1 MGDRSTVCTFTHMK
15 HPPYVLALD
24 AGTSSSRVLLFDA
37 NGQALATAQREFTQY
52 FPREGWVEH
61 DPEEIWNTQLEALKA
76 VITGVNPNELAAV
89 GITNQRETT
98 VVWERSTGKP
108 VHPAIVW
115 QDKRTAPDC
124 AELASHHSQVF
135 RQRTGLLLDPYF
147 SGTKLAW
154 ILRQQPDY
162 LARAQRGELLF
173 GTIDTW
179 LIWKLTGGAV
189 HATDASNASR
199 TLMFDIHRSE
209 WDPELLGILGI
220 PEVMLPEVCD
230 SSAVIGH
237 TLAEFTGRSIPIA
250 GVAGDQQAALFGQLC
265 IEPGAVKN
273 TYGTGCFCMM
283 NTGAEAHVSTH
294 RLLTTVA
301 WRRSGTT
308 TFALEGGVF
317 VAGALIQWIRDQ
329 LGLIQSA
336 AEIEELALSVPNN
349 GGVTIIPALAGL
361 GAPYWRPD
369 ATGAIMGIT
378 RGTQAGHI
386 ARAAL
391 EAIAL
396 SSAELIE
403 AMQVDSQ
410 TKIPL
415 LKVDGGASRNN
426 LLMQLQADLLDTPVV
441 RPMQTETTAMGAAFL
456 AGLATGVW
464 SSTGELQHLL
474 RDDRVFHP
482 RSPELSDRA
491 QIWQQWDQ
499 NMKRI
504 LHS

>member
-1 MGDRSTVCTFTHMK
+1 MNHS
-15 HPPYVLALD
+15 PYVLALD
-24 AGTSSSRVLLFDA
+24 AGTSSSRALLFDA
-37 NGQALATAQREFTQY
+37 HGQAVATAQREFTQY

-61 DPEEIWNTQLEALKA
+61 DPEEIWMTQLEAMKA
-76 VITGVNPNELAAV
+76 VMAGVNPGEVAAV

-98 VVWERSTGKP
+98 VVWERATGKP
-108 VHPAIVW
+108 IHPAIVW
-115 QDKRTAPDC
+115 QDKRTASDC
-124 AELASHHSQVF
+124 AEIDRHHSQLF

-154 ILRQQPDY
+154 ILRQHPDH
-162 LARAQRGELLF
+162 LARAQNGELLF

-199 TLMFDIHRSE
+199 TLMFDIHRGQ
-209 WDPELLGILGI
+209 WDAELLGILGI
-220 PEVMLPEVCD
+220 PEAMLPTVCD

-237 TLAEFTGRSIPIA
+237 TLPDCTGRSLPIA

-265 IEPGAVKN
+265 IDPGSVKN

-283 NTGAEAHVSTH
+283 NTGTAAHTSTH
-294 RLLTTVA
+294 RLLTTIA
-301 WRRSGTT
+301 WRRQGITT
-308 TFALEGGVF
+308 YALEGGVF
-317 VAGALIQWIRDQ
+317 VAGALIQWLRDQ
-329 LGLIQSA
+329 MGLIETAS
-336 AEIEELALSVPNN
+336 EIEELALSVPDN
-349 GGVTIIPALAGL
+349 GGITIIPALSGL

-396 SSAELIE
+396 SSVELIE
-403 AMQVDSQ
+403 AMQADSRI
-410 TKIPL
+410 KIPL

-426 LLMQLQADLLDTPVV
+426 LLMQIQADMLDTPVA
-441 RPMQTETTAMGAAFL
+441 RPSQTETTAMGAAFL

-464 SSTGELQHLL
+464 GSTDELHELQ
-474 RDDRVFHP
+474 RTDRVFHP
-482 RSPELSDRA
+482 RSADLSGRVS
-491 QIWQQWDQ
+491 IRRQWDQ

-504 LHS
+504 L

>member
-1 MGDRSTVCTFTHMK
+1 MK
-15 HPPYVLALD
+15 NLPYILALD
-24 AGTSSSRVLLFDA
+24 AGTSSSRALLFDA
-37 NGQALATAQREFTQY
+37 QGQAVAIAQREFTQY

-61 DPEEIWNTQLEALKA
+61 DPEEIWTTQQEAMKDVMA
-76 VITGVNPNELAAV
+76 GVSPHDIAAV

-98 VVWERSTGKP
+98 VVWERATGKP
-108 VHPAIVW
+108 IHPAIVW
-115 QDKRTAPDC
+115 QDKRTAGDC
-124 AELASHHSQVF
+124 VELDRHHGQLF
-135 RQRTGLLLDPYF
+135 RARTGLLLDPYF
-147 SGTKLAW
+147 SGTKIAW
-154 ILRQQPDY
+154 ILSQHPDY
-162 LARAQRGELLF
+162 VARAQDGELLF

-179 LIWKLTGGAV
+179 LIWKLTRGAV

-199 TLMFDIHRSE
+199 TLMFDIHRGQ
-209 WDPELLGILGI
+209 WDPELLKILNI
-220 PEVMLPEVCD
+220 PEAMLPEVCD

-237 TLAEFTGRSIPIA
+237 TSPELTGRSIPIA

-265 IEPGAVKN
+265 IGPGTVKN

-283 NTGAEAHVSTH
+283 NTGTVAQSSTH

-301 WRRSGTT
+301 WRRQGITT
-308 TFALEGGVF
+308 YALEGGVF
-317 VAGALIQWIRDQ
+317 VAGALIQWLRDQ
-329 LGLIQSA
+329 LRLIQNAS
-336 AEIEELALSVPNN
+336 EIEELALSVPDN
-349 GGVTIIPALAGL
+349 GGVTIIPALSGL

-403 AMQVDSQ
+403 AMQVDSHIQ
-410 TKIPL
+410 IPL

-426 LLMQLQADLLDTPVV
+426 LLMQMQADLLDTPVA
-441 RPMQTETTAMGAAFL
+441 RPAQTETTAMGAAFL

-464 SSTGELQHLL
+464 GSTDELQNLE
-474 RDDRVFHP
+474 RADRIYHP
-482 RSPELSDRA
+482 RSAELSGRVH
-491 QIWQQWDQ
+491 IRRQWDQ
-499 NMKRI
+499 NIRRI
-504 LHS
+504 LLE

>member
-1 MGDRSTVCTFTHMK
+1 MK
-15 HPPYVLALD
+15 NAPYILALD

-37 NGQALATAQREFTQY
+37 QGQAVATAQREFTQY

-61 DPEEIWNTQLEALKA
+61 DAEEIWTTQLEALKTVVA
-76 VITGVNPNELAAV
+76 QVNPSELAAV

-98 VVWERSTGKP
+98 VVWERATGRP
-108 VHPAIVW
+108 IHPAIVW
-115 QDKRTAPDC
+115 QDKRTTSEC
-124 AELASHHSQVF
+124 AEIDRQYGQLF

-154 ILRQQPDY
+154 ILRQHPGH
-162 LARAQRGELLF
+162 LARARRGELLF
-173 GTIDTW
+173 GTIDSW
-179 LIWKLTGGAV
+179 LIFKLTGGAV

-199 TLMFDIHRSE
+199 TLMYDIHRGQ
-209 WDPELLGILGI
+209 WDPELLEILGV
-220 PEVMLPEVCD
+220 PQEMLPEVCD

-237 TLAEFTGRSIPIA
+237 TLPEYTGRSLPIA

-265 IEPGAVKN
+265 IEPGMVKN

-283 NTGAEAHVSTH
+283 NTGAVPQASTH

-301 WRRSGTT
+301 WRRQGITT
-308 TFALEGGVF
+308 YALEGGVF
-317 VAGALIQWIRDQ
+317 VAGALIQWLRDQ
-329 LGLIQSA
+329 MGLIQTA
-336 AEIEELALSVPNN
+336 PEIEELALSVPDN
-349 GGVTIIPALAGL
+349 GGITIIPALAGL

-403 AMQVDSQ
+403 TMQADSHF
-410 TKIPL
+410 KIPL

-426 LLMQLQADLLDTPVV
+426 LLMQLQADLLDTPVA
-441 RPMQTETTAMGAAFL
+441 RPDQTETTAMGAAFL

-464 SSTGELQHLL
+464 GSTDELQQLQ
-474 RDDRVFHP
+474 RDDRIFQP
-482 RSPELSDRA
+482 RSAELSGRA
-491 QIWQQWDQ
+491 QTRRQWDQ

-504 LHS
+504 LFGS

>member
-1 MGDRSTVCTFTHMK
+1 MK
-15 HPPYVLALD
+15 CAPYILALD
-24 AGTSSSRVLLFDA
+24 AGTSSSRALLFDA
-37 NGQALATAQREFTQY
+37 NGQAVATVQREFTQN
-52 FPREGWVEH
+52 FPREAWVEH
-61 DPEEIWNTQLEALKA
+61 DAEEIWMTQLEALRGVMA
-76 VITGVNPNELAAV
+76 GVNPDEVAAV

-98 VVWERSTGKP
+98 LVWERASGKP
-108 VHPAIVW
+108 IYPAIVW
-115 QDKRTAPDC
+115 QDKRTARDC
-124 AELASHHSQVF
+124 AEIDRHHSQLF

-154 ILRQQPDY
+154 ILRQHSDHI
-162 LARAQRGELLF
+162 ARAQRGELLF

-199 TLMFDIHRSE
+199 TLMYDIHRGQ
-209 WDPELLGILGI
+209 WDPELLEIL
-220 PEVMLPEVCD
+220 EVPQAMLPTVCD

-237 TLAEFTGRSIPIA
+237 TLPEYTGRSIPIA

-265 IEPGAVKN
+265 IEPGTVKN

-283 NTGAEAHVSTH
+283 NTGSVAHASTH

-301 WRRSGTT
+301 WRRQGITT
-308 TFALEGGVF
+308 YALEGGVF
-317 VAGALIQWIRDQ
+317 VAGALIQWLRDQ
-329 LGLIQSA
+329 MGLIRTA
-336 AEIEELALSVPNN
+336 AEIEELALNVPDN
-349 GGVTIIPALAGL
+349 GGITIIPALSGL

-403 AMQVDSQ
+403 AMQIDSHI
-410 TKIPL
+410 KIPL

-426 LLMQLQADLLDTPVV
+426 LLMQLQADLLDTPVA
-441 RPMQTETTAMGAAFL
+441 RPAQTETTAMGAAFL

-464 SSTGELQHLL
+464 GSTDELQQLQ
-474 RDDRVFHP
+474 RDDRIFQP
-482 RSPELSDRA
+482 RSAELCGRT
-491 QIWQQWDQ
+491 QIRRQWDQ

-504 LHS
+504 LSGS